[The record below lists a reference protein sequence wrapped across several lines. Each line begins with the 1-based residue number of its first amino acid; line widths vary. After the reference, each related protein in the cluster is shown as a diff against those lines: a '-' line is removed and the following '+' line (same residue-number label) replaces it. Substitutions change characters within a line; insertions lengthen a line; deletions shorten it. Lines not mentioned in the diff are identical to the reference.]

1 MRTVVKVILILL
13 IIFLWS
19 MGFVNLIL
27 FFIPYINSG
36 IHNLAFSFVCFLVAS
51 QISSE
56 ITESEYNKKEKDET
70 FSDF

>member
-1 MRTVVKVILILL
+1 
-13 IIFLWS
+13 

-27 FFIPYINSG
+27 FFIPHINSG

-51 QISSE
+51 QISGE